1 MTIEELLRKEDDIIL
16 LNIYEELESCIVP
29 ATSYAHEYVRKINRM
44 IDEGRLCVVP
54 GKYRNVYLPTIS
66 KLIYKELA
74 RRYANFMQNMK
85 TLVDVPVDDEEVH
98 KCEWCEED
106 DFDSS
111 DLFKTDLGMLCQHCI
126 DAIRSRGES
135 ITIFF

>member
-1 MTIEELLRKEDDIIL
+1 M
-16 LNIYEELESCIVP
+16 
-29 ATSYAHEYVRKINRM
+29 IN
-44 IDEGRLCVVP
+44 EGRLCIVP
-54 GKYRNVYLPTIS
+54 GKYRTAYLPTIS

-74 RRYANFMQNMK
+74 RRYVNFMQNMK
-85 TLVDVPVDDEEVH
+85 TLVDEPVDDEEVH

-111 DLFKTDLGMLCQHCI
+111 DLFKTDLGVLCQHCI
-126 DAIRSRGES
+126 DAIRSRGER